1 MAHRAIANSSAP
13 DTCLEAKLLIT
24 KGLPWLLLAVH
35 DIIVFDTD
43 TPNRRSLTPWPHLR
57 HVTNDHGVHRL
68 CRNPTSFKC
77 RTRSHSTKL
86 GSSDTFQ
93 LAAIGPK
100 GSPPGC
106 HDEYCTTRHLEILT
120 PFGVHQHGVFF
131 VCVRERPRDSYSSH
145 LILLAYTV
153 SRRPINKEPQLA
165 ICHNRVD
172 PECCAHV
179 TEDHSE
185 EDNPFNICSRWASS
199 PLASGSWGLCAK
211 LCMSTHPYGSQY
223 HVQMD

>member
-1 MAHRAIANSSAP
+1 MNFQLYAPWRSCSAEEP
-13 DTCLEAKLLIT
+13 THSNLSCIEQYLCHSTHPPLRSKIIIKLL
-24 KGLPWLLLAVH
+24 KGCLASGRIWYHRVWPRYSQW
-35 DIIVFDTD
+35 T
-43 TPNRRSLTPWPHLR
+43 LWPHLR
-57 HVTNDHGVHRL
+57 HVTNDHGVHRF

-86 GSSDTFQ
+86 RGSDTFQ
-93 LAAIGPK
+93 LPTIGPK

-106 HDEYCTTRHLEILT
+106 HDEYCTTSHLEKRLLECT
-120 PFGVHQHGVFF
+120 NHYALVQLCVQ

-145 LILLAYTV
+145 FNPTALAYTV
-153 SRRPINKEPQLA
+153 SRHPINKDPQLA

-172 PECCAHV
+172 PGCCAHV

-199 PLASGSWGLCAK
+199 
-211 LCMSTHPYGSQY
+211 TF
-223 HVQMD
+223 